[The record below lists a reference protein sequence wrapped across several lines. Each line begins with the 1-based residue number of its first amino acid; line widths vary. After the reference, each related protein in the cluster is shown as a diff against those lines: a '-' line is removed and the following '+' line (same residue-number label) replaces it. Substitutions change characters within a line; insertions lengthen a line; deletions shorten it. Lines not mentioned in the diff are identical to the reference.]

1 MKPSHAAN
9 SALALV
15 AIGWLFAF
23 YGAFSQ
29 LGHPDPQISSLV
41 IEGALLKS
49 RLILC
54 TGIVALLASL
64 WLAGYSFSQ
73 ARWRS
78 LVSALCV
85 VLPIIAIYANTFL
98 HHVAL

>member
-15 AIGWLFAF
+15 AIGWLFVF

-29 LGHPDPQISSLV
+29 LGHPDPQIISAV
-41 IEGALLKS
+41 IESALLKS

-54 TGIVALLASL
+54 AGIVALLTSL
-64 WLAGYSFSQ
+64 WLAGYSFPQ
-73 ARWRS
+73 AK
-78 LVSALCV
+78 
-85 VLPIIAIYANTFL
+85 
-98 HHVAL
+98 